1 MRFSIRCLAV
11 LAIALM
17 IPALVAAQTESGKI
31 SGSVTDQ
38 SGAVLPGVT
47 VNLKSVERATMR
59 STVTNAQGEYV
70 FASLVPGN
78 YEVTAELSGFSTQQ
92 TRTNVP
98 VGATVAV
105 NVQMA
110 VGAQTEVITVVGE
123 TAAAINTSTQDIA
136 TTVNQTQIRELPTI
150 TRNPYDLVQLSGQA
164 SRDTESDRGTGYAIN
179 GARSASTNILLDGSS
194 NNDDFTA
201 TVGQAVPLDSVQ
213 EFSVLTSNFSAQY
226 GRASGGVVNV
236 ATKSGTNQIRGTV
249 YEFFRSDALAAN
261 SFDNNANEIAP
272 GRVQAQPDG
281 LQPRRPR
288 GEGQGPLLHEP
299 RVHPRPLD
307 RHGDQ
312 LGPDARVHRGQRRR
326 DAAVLQRLRQRR
338 EHQRPDPHP
347 RRRLRDR
354 GHDGRPVQLPA
365 GGPARLRPGR
375 EVAPDRRRWR
385 RPAGPVPVRRA
396 AGLQPE
402 HGDAGVRP
410 LRLPEPGGGAGHQ
423 RLEPVRRLRHR
434 LPREEP
440 QPPRLADPRVLAEL
454 HQPDEGGLEP
464 DLWRSAPERRPAGR
478 RST

>member
-1 MRFSIRCLAV
+1 MRLSIRCLAV
-11 LAIALM
+11 LAIVLM
-17 IPALVAAQTESGKI
+17 IPALAAAQTESGKI
-31 SGSVTDQ
+31 SGTVTDQ

-98 VGATVAV
+98 VGATVNV

-136 TTVNQTQIRELPTI
+136 TTVNETQIRELPTI

-179 GARSASTNILLDGSS
+179 GARSASTNILLDGSA

-236 ATKSGTNQIRGTV
+236 ATKSGTNQFRGTV

-261 SFDNNANEIAP
+261 TFDNNANEIE
-272 GRVQAQPDG
+272 Q
-281 LQPRRPR
+281 
-288 GEGQGPLLHEP
+288 GEFDRHQMGFSLGGPVVKDKVHFFTSR

-326 DAAVLQRLRQRR
+326 DAAVLQHLRSRR

-354 GHDGRPVQLPA
+354 GHDGR
-365 GGPARLRPGR
+365 
-375 EVAPDRRRWR
+375 
-385 RPAGPVPVRRA
+385 
-396 AGLQPE
+396 
-402 HGDAGVRP
+402 
-410 LRLPEPGGGAGHQ
+410 
-423 RLEPVRRLRHR
+423 
-434 LPREEP
+434 
-440 QPPRLADPRVLAEL
+440 
-454 HQPDEGGLEP
+454 
-464 DLWRSAPERRPAGR
+464 R
-478 RST
+478 RSTACPPACPSSAGSRRRSRSTPAAATRRTSTSSSGAWTSA